1 MVYYEKRGS
10 VVYTAKDYVYE
21 VTVNAYSKNYFIQ
34 VDSRIYFSK
43 VLLKHVETY
52 FPNRHVEIA
61 CELIGAP
68 LEYLES
74 EGYKIFNYVK
84 KKRKR

>member
-1 MVYYEKRGS
+1 MLYYEKNGD
-10 VVYTAKDYVYE
+10 VVYVAKEYVYE
-21 VTVNAYSKNYFIQ
+21 VTVNAYTKQYFMQ

-43 VLLKHVETY
+43 VLLNHVESYFPNKHVE
-52 FPNRHVEIA
+52 VA

-68 LEYLES
+68 LEYLEA
-74 EGYKIFNYVK
+74 EDFKVFNYVK